1 MRHPYE
7 KFIRGELVAIGLALL
22 FGLIA
27 LIQGIFLLIILCLY
41 CIAVSLAFDGLIGM
55 NMRNQ
60 THGVKQL
67 VRALLLFL
75 FATFLLIFL

>member
-7 KFIRGELVAIGLALL
+7 KFIRGELVAIVLAIL

-27 LIQGIFLLIILCLY
+27 LIQGVFLLIILYLY
-41 CIAVSLAFDGLIGM
+41 LVAVSLIFDGLIAM
-55 NMRNQ
+55 KMRHQ
-60 THGVKQL
+60 THGIKQML
-67 VRALLLFL
+67 RSAMLFL

>member
-27 LIQGIFLLIILCLY
+27 LIQGIFILIIIGLY
-41 CIAVSLAFDGLIGM
+41 LVSASLAFDGLIGM

-60 THGVKQL
+60 VHGIKQL
-67 VRALLLFL
+67 LRAGLLFI
-75 FATFLLIFL
+75 FATFLLFFL

>member
-41 CIAVSLAFDGLIGM
+41 CIAASLAFDGLIGM

-67 VRALLLFL
+67 LRALLLFL

>member
-7 KFIRGELVAIGLALL
+7 KFIRGELVAIGLALV

-27 LIQGIFLLIILCLY
+27 LIQGVFLLIILCLY
-41 CIAVSLAFDGLIGM
+41 LVAASLIFDGLIAM

-60 THGVKQL
+60 AHGAKQIL
-67 VRALLLFL
+67 RSVLLILL
-75 FATFLLIFL
+75 ATFLLIFL